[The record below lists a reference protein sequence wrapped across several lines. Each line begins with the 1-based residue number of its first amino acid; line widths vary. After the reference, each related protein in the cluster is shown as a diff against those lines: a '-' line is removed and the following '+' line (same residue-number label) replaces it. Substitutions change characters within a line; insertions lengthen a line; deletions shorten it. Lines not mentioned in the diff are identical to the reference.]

1 MRVLFDGTRG
11 LHGLRMEAEGEKA
24 KAVGCPSETS
34 LAGKASICQ
43 GCPGQYLCSQQGAV
57 DPDQEMIDLRMN
69 AVKHKIL
76 VLSGKGGVGKS
87 SLAATLS
94 MALAKL
100 DKKVGLVDLDICGPS
115 VPKLMAVEGKQ
126 VINSPYGWT
135 PLKSPHFDVKV
146 MSVGSL
152 LEKTDNAIIWRGPR
166 KTGLI
171 KQFLKDTFWGR
182 LDFLI
187 FDTPPGTSDEHLTV
201 VKALKNARPDGAVV
215 VTTPQEVALATI
227 RKELNFC
234 RKMDVKV
241 LGIVENMSGFVCPHC
256 QECSNIFSTGGAGK
270 LADEFGVNFLGSIP
284 LDQNLC
290 VCCEQG
296 SNIFES
302 FPESLAGQAL
312 QSVASELIRVLGEK

>member
-1 MRVLFDGTRG
+1 MESDGD
-11 LHGLRMEAEGEKA
+11 KA
-24 KAVGCPSETS
+24 SAVGCPSETS

-43 GCPGQYLCSQQGAV
+43 GCPGQYLCSQQGGV

-69 AVKHKIL
+69 AIQHKIL
-76 VLSGKGGVGKS
+76 ILSGKGGVGKS
-87 SLAATLS
+87 SVAATLS
-94 MALAKL
+94 VALSNMG
-100 DKKVGLVDLDICGPS
+100 KKVGLVDLDICGPS
-115 VPKLMAVEGKQ
+115 IPKLMAIEGQQ
-126 VINSPYGWT
+126 VVNSPYGWM
-135 PLKSPHFDVKV
+135 PLRSPHFDVKV

-152 LEKTDNAIIWRGPR
+152 LEKGDSAIIWRGPR

-201 VKALKNARPDGAVV
+201 VKALKDVKPDGAVV
-215 VTTPQEVALATI
+215 VSTPQDLALATI

-234 RKMDVKV
+234 RTMGLKV

-256 QECSNIFSTGGAGK
+256 QECSDLFSAGGARR
-270 LADEFGVNFLGSIP
+270 LADEYGFLFLGSIP

-290 VCCEQG
+290 LCCEEG
-296 SNIFES
+296 SNVFET
-302 FPESLAGQAL
+302 FPESPAGRSLYSIA
-312 QSVASELIRVLGEK
+312 SVLIDVTSS

>member
-1 MRVLFDGTRG
+1 MESDGD
-11 LHGLRMEAEGEKA
+11 KA
-24 KAVGCPSETS
+24 TAVGCPSETS
-34 LAGKASICQ
+34 LAGKATICQ
-43 GCPGQYLCSQQGAV
+43 GCPGQYLCSQQGGL

-76 VLSGKGGVGKS
+76 ILSGKGGVGKS
-87 SLAATLS
+87 SLAANLS
-94 MALAKL
+94 MALGNMGH
-100 DKKVGLVDLDICGPS
+100 KVGLVDLDICGPT
-115 VPKLMAVEGKQ
+115 VPKLMAVEEQQ

-135 PLKSPHFDVKV
+135 PLKSPHFGVKV

-152 LEKTDNAIIWRGPR
+152 LQKSDNAIIWRGPR

-171 KQFLKDTFWGR
+171 KQFMKDTFWGR

-201 VKALKNARPDGAVV
+201 VKALKNVNPDGAVV

-234 RKMDVKV
+234 RKMDLTV
-241 LGIVENMSGFVCPHC
+241 LGILENMSGFVCPYC
-256 QECSNIFSTGGAGK
+256 QECSNLFSSGGADR
-270 LADEFGVNFLGSIP
+270 LASENGLRFLGKIP

-302 FPESLAGQAL
+302 FPESPAGTAL
-312 QSVASELIRVLGEK
+312 QSLASELIRTLKPEVMSS

>member
-1 MRVLFDGTRG
+1 MEPDGD
-11 LHGLRMEAEGEKA
+11 KA
-24 KAVGCPSETS
+24 TIVGCPSETS
-34 LAGKASICQ
+34 LAGKANVCQ
-43 GCPGQYLCSQQGAV
+43 GCPGQYLCSQQGGI

-69 AVKHKIL
+69 AIKHKIL
-76 VLSGKGGVGKS
+76 ILSGKGGVGKS

-94 MALAKL
+94 MTFSNMG
-100 DKKVGLVDLDICGPS
+100 KKVGLVDLDICGPS
-115 VPKLMAVEGKQ
+115 IPKLMATDGQ
-126 VINSPYGWT
+126 QIINSAYGWM
-135 PLKSPHFDVKV
+135 PLKSKHYDVKV

-171 KQFLKDTFWGR
+171 KQFLKDTFWSR

-201 VKALKNARPDGAVV
+201 VKALKNVKPDGAVV
-215 VTTPQEVALATI
+215 VTTPQDLALVTI

-234 RKMDVKV
+234 RKMGLKV

-256 QECSNIFSTGGAGK
+256 QECSELFSSGGARK
-270 LADEFGVNFLGSIP
+270 LAEEYGFRFLGSIP

-296 SNIFES
+296 SNICET
-302 FPESLAGQAL
+302 FPETPAVKSLR
-312 QSVASELIRVLGEK
+312 SIASTLIEVTSS

>member
-1 MRVLFDGTRG
+1 MESDGD
-11 LHGLRMEAEGEKA
+11 KA
-24 KAVGCPSETS
+24 SAVGCPSETS

-43 GCPGQYLCSQQGAV
+43 GCPGQYLCSQQGGV

-69 AVKHKIL
+69 AIQHKIL
-76 VLSGKGGVGKS
+76 ILSGKGGVGKS
-87 SLAATLS
+87 SVAATLS
-94 MALAKL
+94 VALSNMG
-100 DKKVGLVDLDICGPS
+100 KKVGLVDLDICGPS
-115 VPKLMAVEGKQ
+115 IPKLMAIDGQQ
-126 VINSPYGWT
+126 VVNSPYGWM
-135 PLKSPHFDVKV
+135 PLRSPHFDVKV

-152 LEKTDNAIIWRGPR
+152 LEKGDSAIIWRGPR

-201 VKALKNARPDGAVV
+201 VKALKDVKPDGAVV
-215 VTTPQEVALATI
+215 VSTPQDLALATI

-234 RKMDVKV
+234 RTMGLKV

-256 QECSNIFSTGGAGK
+256 QECSDLFSAGGARR
-270 LADEFGVNFLGSIP
+270 LADEYGFLFLGSIP

-290 VCCEQG
+290 LCCEEG
-296 SNIFES
+296 SNVFET
-302 FPESLAGQAL
+302 FPESPAGRAL
-312 QSVASELIRVLGEK
+312 YSIASILIDVTSS

>member
-1 MRVLFDGTRG
+1 MESDGDR
-11 LHGLRMEAEGEKA
+11 AS
-24 KAVGCPSETS
+24 AVGCPSETS

-43 GCPGQYLCSQQGAV
+43 GCPGQYLCSQQGGV

-69 AVKHKIL
+69 AIQHKIL
-76 VLSGKGGVGKS
+76 ILSGKGGVGKS
-87 SLAATLS
+87 SVATTLS
-94 MALAKL
+94 MAFSNMG
-100 DKKVGLVDLDICGPS
+100 KKVGLVDLDICGPS
-115 VPKLMAVEGKQ
+115 IPKLMAIDGQQ
-126 VINSPYGWT
+126 VVNSPYGWM
-135 PLKSPHFDVKV
+135 PLRSPHFDVKV

-152 LEKTDNAIIWRGPR
+152 LEKGDSAIIWRGPR

-201 VKALKNARPDGAVV
+201 VKALKDVKPDGAVV
-215 VTTPQEVALATI
+215 VSTPQDLALATI

-234 RKMDVKV
+234 RTMGLKV

-256 QECSNIFSTGGAGK
+256 QECSDLFSAGGARR
-270 LADEFGVNFLGSIP
+270 LADEYGFLFLGSIP

-290 VCCEQG
+290 LCCEEG
-296 SNIFES
+296 SNVFET
-302 FPESLAGQAL
+302 FPESPAGRAL
-312 QSVASELIRVLGEK
+312 YSIASILIDVTSS

>member
-1 MRVLFDGTRG
+1 MESDGD
-11 LHGLRMEAEGEKA
+11 KA
-24 KAVGCPSETS
+24 SAVGCPSETS

-43 GCPGQYLCSQQGAV
+43 GCPGQYLCSQQGGV

-69 AVKHKIL
+69 AIQHKIL
-76 VLSGKGGVGKS
+76 ILSGKGGVGKS
-87 SLAATLS
+87 SVATTLS
-94 MALAKL
+94 MAFSNMG
-100 DKKVGLVDLDICGPS
+100 KKVGLVDLDICGPS
-115 VPKLMAVEGKQ
+115 IPKLMAIEGQQ
-126 VINSPYGWT
+126 VVNSPYGWM
-135 PLKSPHFDVKV
+135 PLRSPHFDVKV

-152 LEKTDNAIIWRGPR
+152 LEKGDSAIIWRGPR

-201 VKALKNARPDGAVV
+201 VKALKDVKPDGAVV
-215 VTTPQEVALATI
+215 VSTPQDLALATI

-234 RKMDVKV
+234 RTMGLKV

-256 QECSNIFSTGGAGK
+256 QECSDLFSAGGARR
-270 LADEFGVNFLGSIP
+270 LADEYGFLFLGSIP

-290 VCCEQG
+290 LCCEEG
-296 SNIFES
+296 SNVFET
-302 FPESLAGQAL
+302 FPESPAGRSL
-312 QSVASELIRVLGEK
+312 YSIASILIDVTSS

>member
-1 MRVLFDGTRG
+1 MESDGD
-11 LHGLRMEAEGEKA
+11 KA
-24 KAVGCPSETS
+24 SAVGCPSETS

-43 GCPGQYLCSQQGAV
+43 GCPGQYLCSQQGGV

-69 AVKHKIL
+69 AIQHKIL
-76 VLSGKGGVGKS
+76 ILSGKGGVGKS
-87 SLAATLS
+87 SVATTLS
-94 MALAKL
+94 MAFSNMG
-100 DKKVGLVDLDICGPS
+100 KKVGLVDLDICGPS
-115 VPKLMAVEGKQ
+115 IPKLMAIDGQQ
-126 VINSPYGWT
+126 VVNSPYGWM
-135 PLKSPHFDVKV
+135 PLRSPHFDVKV

-152 LEKTDNAIIWRGPR
+152 LEKGDSAIIWRGPR

-201 VKALKNARPDGAVV
+201 VKALKDVKPDGAVV
-215 VTTPQEVALATI
+215 VSTPQDLALATI

-234 RKMDVKV
+234 RTMGLKV

-256 QECSNIFSTGGAGK
+256 QECSDLFSAGGARR
-270 LADEFGVNFLGSIP
+270 LADEYGFLFLGSIP

-290 VCCEQG
+290 LCCEEG
-296 SNIFES
+296 SNVFET
-302 FPESLAGQAL
+302 FPESPAGRAL
-312 QSVASELIRVLGEK
+312 YSIASILIDVTSS

>member
-1 MRVLFDGTRG
+1 MESDGD
-11 LHGLRMEAEGEKA
+11 KA
-24 KAVGCPSETS
+24 SAVGCPSETS

-43 GCPGQYLCSQQGAV
+43 GCPGQYLCSQQGGV

-69 AVKHKIL
+69 AIQHKI
-76 VLSGKGGVGKS
+76 VILSGKGGVGKS
-87 SLAATLS
+87 SVATTLS
-94 MALAKL
+94 MAFSNMG
-100 DKKVGLVDLDICGPS
+100 KKVGLVDLDICGPS
-115 VPKLMAVEGKQ
+115 IPKLMAIDGQQ
-126 VINSPYGWT
+126 VVNSPYGWM
-135 PLKSPHFDVKV
+135 PLRSPHFDVKV

-152 LEKTDNAIIWRGPR
+152 LEKGDSAIIWRGPR

-201 VKALKNARPDGAVV
+201 VKALKDVKPDGAVV
-215 VTTPQEVALATI
+215 VSTPQDLALATI

-234 RKMDVKV
+234 RTMGLKV

-256 QECSNIFSTGGAGK
+256 QECSDLFSAGGARR
-270 LADEFGVNFLGSIP
+270 LADEYGFLFLGSIP

-290 VCCEQG
+290 LCCEEG
-296 SNIFES
+296 SNVFET
-302 FPESLAGQAL
+302 FPESPAGRSL
-312 QSVASELIRVLGEK
+312 YSIASILIDVTSS

>member
-1 MRVLFDGTRG
+1 MESDGD
-11 LHGLRMEAEGEKA
+11 KA
-24 KAVGCPSETS
+24 SAVGCPSETS

-43 GCPGQYLCSQQGAV
+43 GCPGQYLCSQQGGV

-69 AVKHKIL
+69 AIQHKIL
-76 VLSGKGGVGKS
+76 ILSGKGGVGKS
-87 SLAATLS
+87 SVAATLS
-94 MALAKL
+94 MAFSNMG
-100 DKKVGLVDLDICGPS
+100 KKVGLVDLDICGPS
-115 VPKLMAVEGKQ
+115 IPKLMAIDGQQ
-126 VINSPYGWT
+126 VVNSPYGWM
-135 PLKSPHFDVKV
+135 PLRSPHFDVKV

-152 LEKTDNAIIWRGPR
+152 LEKGDSAIIWRGPR

-201 VKALKNARPDGAVV
+201 VKALKDVKPDGAVV
-215 VTTPQEVALATI
+215 VSTPQDLALATI

-234 RKMDVKV
+234 RTMGLKV

-256 QECSNIFSTGGAGK
+256 QECSDLFSAGGARR
-270 LADEFGVNFLGSIP
+270 LADEYGFLFLGSIP

-290 VCCEQG
+290 LCCEEG
-296 SNIFES
+296 SNVFET
-302 FPESLAGQAL
+302 FPESPAGRAL
-312 QSVASELIRVLGEK
+312 YSIASILIDVTSS

>member
-1 MRVLFDGTRG
+1 MESDGD
-11 LHGLRMEAEGEKA
+11 KA
-24 KAVGCPSETS
+24 SAVGCPSETS

-43 GCPGQYLCSQQGAV
+43 GCPGQYLCSQQGGV

-69 AVKHKIL
+69 AIQHKI
-76 VLSGKGGVGKS
+76 VILSGKGGVGKS
-87 SLAATLS
+87 SVATTLS
-94 MALAKL
+94 MAFSNMG
-100 DKKVGLVDLDICGPS
+100 KKVGLVDLDICGPS
-115 VPKLMAVEGKQ
+115 IPKLMAIDGQQ
-126 VINSPYGWT
+126 VVNSPYGWM
-135 PLKSPHFDVKV
+135 PLRSPHFDVKV

-152 LEKTDNAIIWRGPR
+152 LEKGDSAIIWRGPR

-201 VKALKNARPDGAVV
+201 VKALKDVKPDGAVV
-215 VTTPQEVALATI
+215 VSTPQDLALATI

-234 RKMDVKV
+234 RTMGLKV

-256 QECSNIFSTGGAGK
+256 QECSDLFSAGGARR
-270 LADEFGVNFLGSIP
+270 LADEYGFLFLGSIP

-290 VCCEQG
+290 LCCEEG
-296 SNIFES
+296 SNVFET
-302 FPESLAGQAL
+302 FPESPAGRAL
-312 QSVASELIRVLGEK
+312 YSIASILIDVTSS

>member
-1 MRVLFDGTRG
+1 MESDGD
-11 LHGLRMEAEGEKA
+11 KA
-24 KAVGCPSETS
+24 SAVGCPSETS

-43 GCPGQYLCSQQGAV
+43 GCPGQYLCSQQGGV

-69 AVKHKIL
+69 AIQHKIL
-76 VLSGKGGVGKS
+76 ILSGKGGVGKS
-87 SLAATLS
+87 SVAATLS
-94 MALAKL
+94 MAFSNMG
-100 DKKVGLVDLDICGPS
+100 KKVGLVDLDICGPS
-115 VPKLMAVEGKQ
+115 IPKLMAIDGQQ
-126 VINSPYGWT
+126 VVNSPYGWM
-135 PLKSPHFDVKV
+135 PLRSPHFDVKV

-152 LEKTDNAIIWRGPR
+152 LEKGDSAIIWRGPR

-201 VKALKNARPDGAVV
+201 VKALKDVKPDGAVV
-215 VTTPQEVALATI
+215 VSTPQDLALATI

-234 RKMDVKV
+234 RTMGLKV

-256 QECSNIFSTGGAGK
+256 QECSDLFSAGGARR
-270 LADEFGVNFLGSIP
+270 LADEYGFLFLGSIP

-290 VCCEQG
+290 LCCEEG
-296 SNIFES
+296 SNVFET
-302 FPESLAGQAL
+302 FPESPAGRSL
-312 QSVASELIRVLGEK
+312 YSIASILIDVTSS